1 MADRTGQQLG
11 NYRIVH
17 LLGQGG
23 FADVYLGEH
32 IHLNTM
38 AAIKVLHTQLVEDNI
53 ENFRTEAR
61 TVAHLVHPNIV
72 RVLDFGVEGTTPFLV
87 MEYAPNGTLR
97 QRHPRGIPVPIGVV
111 VPYVKQVASA
121 LQYAHNQKLIHRD
134 IKPENMLVG
143 SNDEI
148 LLSDFGIATMTQSAR
163 AQDMTTWDPAG
174 TVAYMAPEQIQGKT
188 VLASDQ
194 YALAIV
200 VYEWLSGDRPFH
212 GSYMEVVSQQISA
225 TPPPPREK
233 VPGILSDVEQ
243 VVLTALAKDPQ
254 RRFGRI
260 EAFANALEQAIQ
272 SKPSIS
278 VSSPP
283 NISSHSQNLS
293 EVPAM
298 EASLIGPLGRTTL
311 GSTRL
316 TIGRAPDNNLVVND
330 GKASSHHAEI
340 RPEGQYY
347 SIVDLGSTNGTFIN
361 EQQIYS
367 GMPRLL
373 QAGDTIRIGDTRFS
387 LEASPFQKGVSSSDG
402 STVRATPS
410 SPGGVIANFGVNTNY
425 GSSGAT
431 YPNMQSDYQATLP
444 AQQPYTPPPPYM
456 MSETQTPTYTPPSYG
471 QQNQQI
477 SYTPPPPPQKRG
489 SIARTIILAVVALII
504 ILGGVGT
511 FFVLHNNQVAQQNIN
526 ATATAQANTN
536 AHVTATANAN
546 VTATAAVNATA
557 TAVVTSHYPP
567 FTNLAL
573 YDTLTS
579 SSSQW
584 GSGSQCQFTSAGYQV
599 SVARAG
605 YVQWCLNTKQLGDL
619 AYQAT
624 MNIQQGDCGGLVF
637 RYVDS
642 NNFYLFE
649 VCRDGTYNLSDFVS
663 GKPTSLYANANKAS
677 SAIHQGANQS
687 NVLAVSVQGDTVNM
701 YVNGQSIDTA
711 TSTSLTS
718 STFNQGQIGLLADDT
733 ADPTSVTYTNVLVWT
748 AS

>member
-38 AAIKVLHTQLVEDNI
+38 AAIKVLRTQLVEDNI

-72 RVLDFGVEGTTPFLV
+72 RVLDFGIEGTTPFLV

-134 IKPENMLVG
+134 IKPENILVG

-163 AQDMTTWDPAG
+163 AQGMTTWDPAG

-225 TPPPPREK
+225 TPPPLREK
-233 VPGILSDVEQ
+233 VPGISPDVEQ
-243 VVLTALAKDPQ
+243 VLLTALAKDQQ

-260 EAFANALEQAIQ
+260 EAFANALEQAMQ

-283 NISSHSQNLS
+283 NISSHPQNLS
-293 EVPAM
+293 EGPAM
-298 EASLIGPLGRTTL
+298 EASLIGPLGRTAL

-316 TIGRAPDNNLVVND
+316 TIGRAPDNNLVVSD
-330 GKASSHHAEI
+330 GKTSSHHAEI

-361 EQQIYS
+361 EQQIFS
-367 GMPRLL
+367 GTPRRL
-373 QAGDTIRIGDTRFS
+373 QPGDTIRIGDTKLSFD
-387 LEASPFQKGVSSSDG
+387 QKGVGSSDG

-410 SPGGVIANFGVNTNY
+410 SPGGVIASFGGNTSY
-425 GSSGAT
+425 GSSGAN
-431 YPNMQSDYQATLP
+431 YPNMQADFQATLP
-444 AQQPYTPPPPYM
+444 AQQPPYAPPPPYM
-456 MSETQTPTYTPPSYG
+456 MAETQLPIYTPPSYG
-471 QQNQQI
+471 QQNQQL
-477 SYTPPPPPQKRG
+477 SYTPPPPQKQG
-489 SIARTIILAVVALII
+489 SMARTIILAVIALVV
-504 ILGGVGT
+504 ILGGAGT
-511 FFVLHNNQVAQQNIN
+511 FFVIHNNQMAQQNIN
-526 ATATAQANTN
+526 ATATAQANTH
-536 AHVTATANAN
+536 ALATATANAN

-573 YDTLTS
+573 YDALTS
-579 SSSQW
+579 SNSQW
-584 GSGSQCQFTSAGYQV
+584 DSGSQCQFTSAGYQV
-599 SVARAG
+599 SIARSG
-605 YVQWCLNTKQLGDL
+605 FFQWCLNTKQLGDL

-624 MNIQQGDCGGLVF
+624 MNIQQGNCGGLIF
-637 RYVDS
+637 RYIDS

-649 VCRDGTYNLSDFVS
+649 VCQDGTYNVGDFVS
-663 GKPTSLYANANKAS
+663 GKATYLYPNANKSS

-701 YVNGQSIDTA
+701 FVNGQSIDTA
-711 TSTSLTS
+711 TSTTLTS

>member
-38 AAIKVLHTQLVEDNI
+38 AAIKVLRTQLVEDNI

-143 SNDEI
+143 SNNEI

-200 VYEWLSGDRPFH
+200 VYEWLTGDRPFH

-225 TPPPPREK
+225 IPPPLREK
-233 VPGILSDVEQ
+233 VPGISPDVEQ
-243 VVLTALAKDPQ
+243 VVLTALAKDQQ

-260 EAFANALEQAIQ
+260 EAFANALEQAMQ

-278 VSSPP
+278 VSPP
-283 NISSHSQNLS
+283 NISSHPQNLS
-293 EVPAM
+293 EGPAM
-298 EASLIGPLGRTTL
+298 EASLIGPLGRTAL

-316 TIGRAPDNNLVVND
+316 TIGRAPDNNLVVSD

-340 RPEGQYY
+340 RPEGPYY

-367 GMPRLL
+367 GTPRRL
-373 QAGDTIRIGDTRFS
+373 QPGDTIRIGDTKLSFDQR
-387 LEASPFQKGVSSSDG
+387 GVGSSDG

-410 SPGGVIANFGVNTNY
+410 SPGGVIANFGGNTSY
-425 GSSGAT
+425 GSSGAN
-431 YPNMQSDYQATLP
+431 YPNMQADFQATLP
-444 AQQPYTPPPPYM
+444 AQQPSYAPPPPYM
-456 MSETQTPTYTPPSYG
+456 MAETQLPTYTPPSYG
-471 QQNQQI
+471 QQNQQL
-477 SYTPPPPPQKRG
+477 SYTPPPPQQKQG
-489 SIARTIILAVVALII
+489 SMARTIILAVIALVI
-504 ILGGVGT
+504 ILGGVGA
-511 FFVLHNNQVAQQNIN
+511 FFVVHNNQVAQQNIN
-526 ATATAQANTN
+526 ATATAQANTH
-536 AHVTATANAN
+536 ALATATANAN

-573 YDTLTS
+573 YDSLTS
-579 SSSQW
+579 SNSQW
-584 GSGSQCQFTSAGYQV
+584 DSGSQCQFTSAGYQV
-599 SVARAG
+599 SIARSG
-605 YVQWCLNTKQLGDL
+605 FFQWCLNTKQLGDL

-624 MNIQQGDCGGLVF
+624 MNIQQGDCGGLIF

-642 NNFYLFE
+642 NDFYLFE
-649 VCRDGTYNLSDFVS
+649 VCQDGTYNVGDFVS
-663 GKPTSLYANANKAS
+663 GKATYLYPNANKSS

-687 NVLAVSVQGDTVNM
+687 NVIAVSVQGDTVNM
-701 YVNGQSIDTA
+701 FVNGQSIDTA
-711 TSTSLTS
+711 TSTTLTS
-718 STFNQGQIGLLADDT
+718 STFKQGQIGLLADDT